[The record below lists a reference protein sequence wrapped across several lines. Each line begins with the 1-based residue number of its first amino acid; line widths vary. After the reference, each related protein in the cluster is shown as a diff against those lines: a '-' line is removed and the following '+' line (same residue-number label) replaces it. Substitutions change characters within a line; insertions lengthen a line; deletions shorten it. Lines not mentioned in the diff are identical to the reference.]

1 MGILPMSLTG
11 VPPVSYLL
19 LFLSAKEEKE
29 EAEETTGTGKMPVR
43 LMGGTPM
50 LRFSSHQTVET
61 PPHTGYEC
69 PRQEWRFNR
78 RVVLEEA
85 VIAFSFGAKN
95 V

>member
-29 EAEETTGTGKMPVR
+29 EAEETTGAGKMPVR

-50 LRFSSHQTVET
+50 LRILQGKPFSVKSL
-61 PPHTGYEC
+61 PHFWG
-69 PRQEWRFNR
+69 
-78 RVVLEEA
+78 
-85 VIAFSFGAKN
+85 FSDPLCKSGTN
-95 V
+95 HTTITT